1 MSELLRENLK
11 NGKGR
16 KVDWEELS
24 ERKKRERNKGAKNIC
39 KSIIAEN
46 FLAWENKQAS
56 RSRKHREFQTGSTQR
71 GPTKTH
77 CN

>member
-24 ERKKRERNKGAKNIC
+24 ERKKRERI
-39 KSIIAEN
+39 
-46 FLAWENKQAS
+46 QRAS
-56 RSRKHREFQTGSTQR
+56 ATRS
-71 GPTKTH
+71 
-77 CN
+77 